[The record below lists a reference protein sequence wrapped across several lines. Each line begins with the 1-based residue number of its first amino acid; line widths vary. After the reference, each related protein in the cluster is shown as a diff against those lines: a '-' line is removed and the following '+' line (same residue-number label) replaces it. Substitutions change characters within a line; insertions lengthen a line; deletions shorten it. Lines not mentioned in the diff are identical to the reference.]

1 MADLQRMERAL
12 RNADAAGDVEA
23 AKVIARALK
32 MAMAE
37 PAKPKTSLIE
47 GAAGYANKAAQSI
60 ASGATA
66 GFMDEIAAGL
76 DAPFVAG
83 YRALAEDQPF
93 DMGKAY
99 DDRLQAYRG
108 DQKSF
113 QDEYPASAIAG
124 EIAGAVLSPAAKLGA
139 GYLARGGT
147 TMGRMGRGALVGSGF
162 GGAYGAGN
170 AEGGVRE
177 RAEGAATGAA
187 IGAGAGALAVPFAD
201 AVSGVTRKMVQSL
214 LDRYGR
220 TEPAQRKV
228 MDAIAKSN
236 GGDTR
241 AAMAMVKD
249 ALKAGDDLSI
259 ADVGGINAQRQ
270 ARAVANIPGESSQIA
285 DDFVAQRVAGRG
297 GRLQDAADNLAPN
310 KLFEN
315 LDELTKAQRLQSRP
329 LYDEAFNSDK
339 FVRWDERLQQFLDDP
354 IVQQGLKR
362 GIRIQ
367 QLESLADNVPFNPS
381 SYAIKNFNKAGD
393 PIISQTANLR
403 AMDAAKRGLDDIL
416 EGYRDKTTGKLVLD
430 DMGRAIEKVRKS
442 LVAKLDDITTDSK
455 TGRSAYKE
463 ARAAYA
469 GPAAAKEAL
478 NKGRQFV
485 RGDAE
490 ITKKMLN
497 DMSPQNQEMF
507 RIGARRAI
515 SDLISTDTQAAI
527 NKFADKKQG
536 LWFKLRTVFPDA
548 ESFGKFKSG
557 VETELKRAQLERIIT
572 PRGGSQTTPL
582 AEDIAELSRVPS
594 WILDAIDGFRRGNGV
609 VDRVGG
615 AMKPLVANPIQAITR
630 PDQKT
635 AAQIAR
641 TLLTLDKETQAAF
654 FRNAEARAFA
664 EDLLPVLTKGYR
676 NAMSSALTRATVSQ
690 TQ

>member
-47 GAAGYANKAAQSI
+47 GAAGYANNLAQSI

-108 DQKSF
+108 AQKSF

-124 EIAGAVLSPAAKLGA
+124 EIAGAVLSPVAKLGA

-147 TMGRMGRGALVGSGF
+147 TMDRMGRGALVGSGF

-170 AEGGVRE
+170 AEGGVEE
-177 RAEGAATGAA
+177 RAKGAATGAA
-187 IGAGAGALAVPFAD
+187 TGFVAGGAAVPVID

-220 TEPAQRKV
+220 TEPAQRKI

-249 ALKAGDDLSI
+249 ALRAGDDLSI

-297 GRLQDAADNLAPN
+297 DRLREAADNLAPAAN
-310 KLFEN
+310 VTAKA
-315 LDELTKAQRLQSRP
+315 DALTAQAKNASRP
-329 LYDEAFNSDK
+329 IYQKAVNPFRIIPDDAFAVVGQDPFLKGVISRVKADKLAGMSDM
-339 FVRWDERLQQFLDDP
+339 
-354 IVQQGLKR
+354 
-362 GIRIQ
+362 
-367 QLESLADNVPFNPS
+367 ADNSMPVV
-381 SYAIKNFNKAGD
+381 
-393 PIISQTANLR
+393 
-403 AMDAAKRGLDDIL
+403 DAVKKR
-416 EGYRDKTTGKLVLD
+416 LD
-430 DMGRAIEKVRKS
+430 DMIGVAQRQGANNRVRMLAEKRDM
-442 LVAKLDDITTDSK
+442 LVAIADD
-455 TGRSAYKE
+455 AVPEYAA
-463 ARAAYA
+463 ARGAYA
-469 GPAAAKEAL
+469 TPTRMKNALESGKKFLRNETSLTQKELRAL
-478 NKGRQFV
+478 SDDEQ
-485 RGDAE
+485 A
-490 ITKKMLN
+490 
-497 DMSPQNQEMF
+497 MF
-507 RIGARRAI
+507 RLGARQAI
-515 SDLISTDTQAAI
+515 DDLISADTQAAVTR
-527 NKFADKKQG
+527 FADKKEA
-536 LWFKLRTVFPDA
+536 LWSKLRTVFPDA
-548 ESFGKFKSG
+548 ESFGAFKSG
-557 VETELKRAQLERIIT
+557 VETELKRAQLERMIA

-615 AMKPLVANPIQAITR
+615 AMKPLLANPIQAITR

-641 TLLTLDKETQAAF
+641 TLLSLDKETQAAF

-664 EDLLPVLTKGYR
+664 EDLLPVLNKGYR
-676 NAMSSALTRATVSQ
+676 NAMSGALTRATVSQ